1 MTDTLDAD
9 TTPQRQ
15 YAPLAAN
22 ENREDYSLRFAAHSF
37 RRWSPF
43 VVAGTALGGIAY
55 LADFA
60 IGASIVLTYGFTSG
74 VLAILAAAVIIFL
87 TGIPIASACARYGVD
102 MDLLTRGAGFGY
114 FGSTLTSLVY
124 ASFTVIFFSL
134 EGSIM
139 AQAFD
144 LAIGLP
150 LPIGYLLATLIVL
163 PFALYGMGAVAK
175 MQTWTQPLWIAGLI
189 LPFVVVAI
197 REPARL
203 GDFAAFAGL
212 DGSGGTF
219 SAIGFG
225 LGMGVAL
232 SLIGQI
238 GEQADYL
245 RFMPEKT
252 AANKRAW
259 WTAVIAAGPGWVI
272 LGAAKQI
279 GGALLA
285 FLALGAVGETHA
297 LEPIAPYLEAVRPA
311 LGPVALTF
319 AAIFVVVSQ
328 IKINTTNAYSGS
340 LSFANFFSRV
350 LHRHPGRVWYVLVNC
365 GIALALMEFGAFA
378 LLNKILGFYSNVA
391 IAWIGAVCADLVIA
405 KPLGL
410 SPRYVEFKRAYLH
423 KINPVGFG
431 AMVTGSA
438 ISIAAYF
445 GAFGDFLAAF
455 SPLLALVIAVVLVP
469 VLALVTKGRYYLA
482 RPNTVGGPD
491 VEPADL
497 RATYDCTVCGVAYEL
512 PDVADCTKQDGAICS
527 LCCTLDATCHD
538 ACQKDDAA
546 PVTLGMPTIWSA
558 QPAEVRDV

>member
-1 MTDTLDAD
+1 MTEMLENVESS
-9 TTPQRQ
+9 PKRH

-43 VVAGTALGGIAY
+43 VVATTALGGIAY

-60 IGASIVLTYGFTSG
+60 IGASIVLSYGFTSG
-74 VLAILAAAVIIFL
+74 VLAILAAAVIIFV
-87 TGIPIASACARYGVD
+87 TGVPIASACAKYGVD

-139 AQAFD
+139 GQAFK
-144 LAIGLP
+144 LALGIP
-150 LPIGYLLATLIVL
+150 LAVGYLLATLIVL

-189 LPFVVVAI
+189 LPFIVVAI
-197 REPARL
+197 REP
-203 GDFAAFAGL
+203 GKIGEFASFGGTEGA
-212 DGSGGTF
+212 GSGF

-252 AANKRAW
+252 AENKRSW
-259 WTAVIAAGPGWVI
+259 WAAVLAAGPGWVI
-272 LGAAKQI
+272 LGALKQI
-279 GGALLA
+279 GGGLLA
-285 FLALGAVGETHA
+285 FLAIGAVGKTAA
-297 LEPIAPYLEAVRPA
+297 LEPIAPYLEAVKPA

-319 AAIFVVVSQ
+319 AALFVVISQ

-365 GIALALMEFGAFA
+365 GIALALMEFGAFGF
-378 LLNKILGFYSNVA
+378 LNKILGFYSNIA

-410 SPRYVEFKRAYLH
+410 SPRYIEFKRAYLH

-431 AMVTGSA
+431 SMVVASA
-438 ISIAAYF
+438 VSIAAYF
-445 GAFGDFLAAF
+445 GAFGKYLAAF
-455 SPLLALVIAVVLVP
+455 SPLLALVIAIIGVPILAVL
-469 VLALVTKGRYYLA
+469 TKSKYYLA
-482 RPNTVGGPD
+482 RPNTVSGPD
-491 VEPADL
+491 AAAADMQ
-497 RATYDCTVCGVAYEL
+497 ATHNCSVCGDAYEL
-512 PDVADCTKQDGAICS
+512 PDVADCAKQGGAICS
-527 LCCTLDATCHD
+527 LCCTLDSTCHD
-538 ACQKDDAA
+538 MCQEDGKS
-546 PVTLGMPTIWSA
+546 PVLLPMPTA
-558 QPAEVRDV
+558 RAD

>member
-1 MTDTLDAD
+1 MTEMLENVDDSTKR
-9 TTPQRQ
+9 T

-43 VVAGTALGGIAY
+43 VVATTALGGIAY

-60 IGASIVLTYGFTSG
+60 IGASIVLSYGFTSG
-74 VLAILAAAVIIFL
+74 VLAILAAAFIIFV
-87 TGIPIASACARYGVD
+87 TGVPIASACAKYGVD

-139 AQAFD
+139 GQAFK
-144 LAIGLP
+144 LALGVP
-150 LPIGYLLATLIVL
+150 LPVGYLLSTLIVL

-175 MQTWTQPLWIAGLI
+175 MQTWTQPVWIAGLI
-189 LPFVVVAI
+189 LPFVVVAV
-197 REPARL
+197 REPGKIAEFTSF
-203 GDFAAFAGL
+203 GGTEGA
-212 DGSGGTF
+212 GSGF

-252 AANKRAW
+252 AANKRSW
-259 WTAVIAAGPGWVI
+259 WGAVLAAGPGWVI
-272 LGAAKQI
+272 LGALKQI
-279 GGALLA
+279 GGGLLA
-285 FLALGAVGETHA
+285 FLALGVISKAEA
-297 LEPIAPYLEAVRPA
+297 LEPIAPYLEAVKPA

-319 AAIFVVVSQ
+319 AALFVVVSQ

-350 LHRHPGRVWYVLVNC
+350 LHKHPGRVWYVLVNC
-365 GIALALMEFGAFA
+365 GIALALMEFGAFGF
-378 LLNKILGFYSNVA
+378 LNKILGFYSNVA

-410 SPRYVEFKRAYLH
+410 SPRYIEFKRAYLH

-431 AMVTGSA
+431 SMVVASA
-438 ISIAAYF
+438 VSITAYF
-445 GAFGDFLAAF
+445 GAFGTFLAAF
-455 SPLLALVIAVVLVP
+455 SPLLALLIAIVGVPLLAVL
-469 VLALVTKGRYYLA
+469 TKGKYYLA
-482 RPNTVGGPD
+482 RPNTVSGPD
-491 VEPADL
+491 ADAPDL
-497 RATYDCTVCGVAYEL
+497 QATQKCLVCGDDYEL
-512 PDVADCTKQDGAICS
+512 PDVADCAKQQGAICS
-527 LCCTLDATCHD
+527 LCCTLDSTCHD
-538 ACQKDDAA
+538 MCQEPGKS
-546 PVTLGMPTIWSA
+546 PVMLPMPTA
-558 QPAEVRDV
+558 RVE